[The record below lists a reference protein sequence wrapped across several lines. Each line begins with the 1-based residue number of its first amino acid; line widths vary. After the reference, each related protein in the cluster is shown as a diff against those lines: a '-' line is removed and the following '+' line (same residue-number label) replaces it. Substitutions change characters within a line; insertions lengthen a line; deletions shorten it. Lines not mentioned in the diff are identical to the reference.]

1 MLRKG
6 GMLLLVL
13 AVLWGLWEGFKRL
26 GEETGLR
33 LGTFTVTDLT
43 MPHLHEIVG
52 QLFEPSRT
60 NGPLLIEVLWDAA
73 LFTAREAAVGFALGA
88 LFGFAIAVVDD

>member
-6 GMLLLVL
+6 GMLLAVL
-13 AVLWGLWEGFKRL
+13 AVLWGLWEGFKWL

-33 LGTFTVTDLT
+33 LGAFTVTDLT

-52 QLFEPSRT
+52 QLF
-60 NGPLLIEVLWDAA
+60 
-73 LFTAREAAVGFALGA
+73 
-88 LFGFAIAVVDD
+88 